1 MHRLLIVDDEEIER
15 EGMAQFIPWD
25 TYGMKVVGTARNGAE
40 GLEKIAKYKPDLA
53 IVDIKMPVMN
63 GIEMIRKAK
72 EQYPDMTFVV
82 LSGYGDYE
90 FTSQAMELGVRHY
103 ILKPCDEAKMI
114 PVLNKAIAEME
125 ETRAQNARSEKVEAE
140 ARLLKPYAWEQLFRD
155 LLQGRAL
162 PQGSSTRQLLEELGG
177 EERSILLLDF
187 RLKCGFDSLERYV
200 VGNMLGDLL
209 PDSTLLMTTGID
221 RDVLVLAD
229 AAAEPS
235 LESAVQVLK
244 KEFKRFETVNML
256 SAASRTGTLDE
267 LSTLFQ
273 QVRELLQLNPDENE
287 TALLRPGQNAAL
299 PETVNEIFDIR
310 ALRQAGSYE
319 ELLRELSLAFA
330 RMEAKSYRPRQRT
343 QLCELAWKLLFEGKT
358 PPEESL
364 AAWADALTAAWSLPQ
379 PDARSREIFL
389 AIYENLS
396 DPDFSLQTIA
406 QQRLFMSE
414 DHLRRIFSQMTGER
428 FSAYLERA
436 RITQAQRLLEYH
448 PEMKISRLAALV
460 GYPLDGQYAKESRLC
475 KPCAEKPPIRANVQ
489 TVCRKCAAAFLHKER
504 TPNLAI

>member
-1 MHRLLIVDDEEIER
+1 MEKGRIGLYTLLIVDDEEIER

-25 TYGMKVVGTARNGAE
+25 TYEMKVVGTARNGAE

-103 ILKPCDEAKMI
+103 ILKPCDESKMI
-114 PVLNKAIAEME
+114 PVLNKAFAELE
-125 ETRAQNARSEKVEAE
+125 ETRERNAHSEKMETE
-140 ARLLKPYAWEQLFRD
+140 ARLLKPYAREQLFRD
-155 LLQGRAL
+155 LLLGKAQA
-162 PQGSSTRQLLEELGG
+162 SSGARQLLSGLGG
-177 EERSILLLDF
+177 EQRTVLLLDF

-209 PDSTLLMTTGID
+209 PDGTLLMTTGIN
-221 RDVLVLAD
+221 RDVLVLTD
-229 AAAEPS
+229 AMAEPS
-235 LESAVQVLK
+235 VETAVQVLK
-244 KEFKRFETVNML
+244 KEFKRFETLPML
-256 SAASRTGTLDE
+256 SSASRTGTLAE
-267 LSTLFQ
+267 LSVLFR
-273 QVRELLQLNPDENE
+273 QVQELLQLNPDENE
-287 TALLRPGQNAAL
+287 TALLRPSQNAAL

-319 ELLRELSLAFA
+319 ELLRELALAFA
-330 RMEAKSYRPRQRT
+330 RMEAKNYRPRQRQ
-343 QLCELAWKLLFEGKT
+343 QLCELAWKLLFEDKAA
-358 PPEESL
+358 PEDSL
-364 AAWADALTAAWSLPQ
+364 PAWADALTSAWSLPQ

-428 FSAYLERA
+428 FSAYLEHA
-436 RITQAQRLLEYH
+436 RITQAQRLLEFQ
-448 PEMKISRLAALV
+448 PDMKISRLAELV
-460 GYPLDGQYAKESRLC
+460 GYPLDGQYFSKVFRKLC
-475 KPCAEKPPIRANVQ
+475 GVTPTEYRN
-489 TVCRKCAAAFLHKER
+489 KC
-504 TPNLAI
+504 

>member
-1 MHRLLIVDDEEIER
+1 MEKGRIGLYTLLIVDDEEIER

-25 TYGMKVVGTARNGAE
+25 TYEMKVVGTARNGAE

-103 ILKPCDEAKMI
+103 ILKPCDESKMI
-114 PVLNKAIAEME
+114 PVLNKAFAELE
-125 ETRAQNARSEKVEAE
+125 ETRERNAHSEKMETE
-140 ARLLKPYAWEQLFRD
+140 ARLLKPYAREQLFRD
-155 LLQGRAL
+155 LLLGKAQA
-162 PQGSSTRQLLEELGG
+162 SSGARQLLTELGG
-177 EERSILLLDF
+177 TQRSVLLLDF

-209 PDSTLLMTTGID
+209 PDGTLLMTTGVD

-229 AAAEPS
+229 AMAEPS
-235 LESAVQVLK
+235 VETAVQVLK
-244 KEFKRFETVNML
+244 KEFKRFEALPML
-256 SAASRTGTLDE
+256 SSASRTGTLAE
-267 LSTLFQ
+267 LSVLFR
-273 QVRELLQLNPDENE
+273 QVQELLQLNPDENE
-287 TALLRPGQNAAL
+287 TALLRPSQNAAL

-319 ELLRELSLAFA
+319 ELLRELALAFA
-330 RMEAKSYRPRQRT
+330 RMEAKNYRPRQRQ
-343 QLCELAWKLLFEGKT
+343 QLCELAWKLLFEDKAA
-358 PPEESL
+358 PEDSL
-364 AAWADALTAAWSLPQ
+364 PAWADALTAAWSLPQ

-428 FSAYLERA
+428 FSAYLEHA
-436 RITQAQRLLEYH
+436 RITQAQRLLEFQ
-448 PEMKISRLAALV
+448 PDMKISRLAELV
-460 GYPLDGQYAKESRLC
+460 GYPLDGQYFSKVFRKLC
-475 KPCAEKPPIRANVQ
+475 GVTPTEYRN
-489 TVCRKCAAAFLHKER
+489 KC
-504 TPNLAI
+504 

>member
-1 MHRLLIVDDEEIER
+1 MEKGRIGLYTLLIVDDEEIER

-25 TYGMKVVGTARNGAE
+25 SYEMKVVSTARNGAE
-40 GLEKIAKYKPDLA
+40 GLEKIAKYRPDLA

-63 GIEMIRKAK
+63 GIEMIRQAR

-103 ILKPCDEAKMI
+103 ILKPCDESKMI
-114 PVLNKAIAEME
+114 PVLNKAIAELDE
-125 ETRAQNARSEKVEAE
+125 ARAQNAHSAKLENE
-140 ARLLKPYAWEQLFRD
+140 ARLLKPYAREQLFRD
-155 LLQGRAL
+155 LLLGKAQA
-162 PQGSSTRQLLEELGG
+162 SSGARQLLSGLGG
-177 EERSILLLDF
+177 EQRTVLLLDF

-209 PDSTLLMTTGID
+209 PDGTLLMTTGID
-221 RDVLVLAD
+221 RDVLVLTD
-229 AAAEPS
+229 AMAEPS
-235 LESAVQVLK
+235 VETAVQVLK
-244 KEFKRFETVNML
+244 KEFKRFETLPML
-256 SAASRTGTLDE
+256 SSASRTGTLAE
-267 LSTLFQ
+267 LSVLFQ
-273 QVRELLQLNPDENE
+273 QVQELLQLNPDENE
-287 TALLRPGQNAAL
+287 TALLRPSQNAAL

-319 ELLRELSLAFA
+319 ELLRELALAFA
-330 RMEAKSYRPRQRT
+330 RMEAKNYRPRQRQ
-343 QLCELAWKLLFEGKT
+343 QLCELAWKLLFEDEAA
-358 PPEESL
+358 PEDSL
-364 AAWADALTAAWSLPQ
+364 PAWADALTSAWSLPQ

-428 FSAYLERA
+428 FSAYLEHA
-436 RITQAQRLLEYH
+436 RITQAQRLLEFQ
-448 PEMKISRLAALV
+448 PDMKISRLAELV
-460 GYPLDGQYAKESRLC
+460 GYPLDGQYFSKVFRKLC
-475 KPCAEKPPIRANVQ
+475 GVTPTEYRN
-489 TVCRKCAAAFLHKER
+489 KC
-504 TPNLAI
+504 

>member
-1 MHRLLIVDDEEIER
+1 MEKGRIGLYTLLIVDDEEIER

-25 TYGMKVVGTARNGAE
+25 SYEMKVVSTARNGAE
-40 GLEKIAKYKPDLA
+40 GLEKIAKYRPDLA

-103 ILKPCDEAKMI
+103 ILKPCDESKMI
-114 PVLNKAIAEME
+114 PVLNKAIAELDE
-125 ETRAQNARSEKVEAE
+125 ARAQNAHSAKLENE
-140 ARLLKPYAWEQLFRD
+140 ARLLKPYAREQLFRD
-155 LLQGRAL
+155 LLLGRAL
-162 PQGSSTRQLLEELGG
+162 PVGGSSTRQLLDELGG
-177 EERSILLLDF
+177 EARSVLLLDF

-209 PDSTLLMTTGID
+209 PDGTLLMTTGIN
-221 RDVLVLAD
+221 RDVLVLTD
-229 AAAEPS
+229 AMAEPS
-235 LESAVQVLK
+235 VEAAVHVLK
-244 KEFKRFETVNML
+244 KEFKRFETLPML
-256 SAASRTGTLDE
+256 SSASWTGTLAE
-267 LSTLFQ
+267 LSVLFR
-273 QVRELLQLNPDENE
+273 QVQELLQLNPDENE
-287 TALLRPGQNAAL
+287 TALLRPSQNAAL

-319 ELLRELSLAFA
+319 ELLRELALAFA
-330 RMEAKSYRPRQRT
+330 RMEAKNYRPRQRQ
-343 QLCELAWKLLFEGKT
+343 QLCELAWKLLFEDKAA
-358 PPEESL
+358 PEDAL
-364 AAWADALTAAWSLPQ
+364 AAWADALTAAWNLPQ

-436 RITQAQRLLEYH
+436 RITQAQRLLEFQ
-448 PEMKISRLAALV
+448 PDMKISRLAELV
-460 GYPLDGQYAKESRLC
+460 GYPLDGQYFSKVFRKLC
-475 KPCAEKPPIRANVQ
+475 GVTPTEYRN
-489 TVCRKCAAAFLHKER
+489 KC
-504 TPNLAI
+504 

>member
-1 MHRLLIVDDEEIER
+1 MEKGRIDLYTLLIVDDEEIER

-25 TYGMKVVGTARNGAE
+25 SYEMKVVSTARNGAE
-40 GLEKIAKYKPDLA
+40 GLEKIAKYRPDLA

-63 GIEMIRKAK
+63 GIEMIRQAR

-103 ILKPCDEAKMI
+103 ILKPCDESKMI
-114 PVLNKAIAEME
+114 PVLNKAIAELDE
-125 ETRAQNARSEKVEAE
+125 ARAQNAHSAKLENE
-140 ARLLKPYAWEQLFRD
+140 ARLLKPYAREQLFRD
-155 LLQGRAL
+155 LLLGKAQA
-162 PQGSSTRQLLEELGG
+162 SSGARQLLSGLGG
-177 EERSILLLDF
+177 EQRSVLLLDF

-209 PDSTLLMTTGID
+209 PDGTLLMTTGIN
-221 RDVLVLAD
+221 RDVLVLTD
-229 AAAEPS
+229 AMAEPS
-235 LESAVQVLK
+235 VETAVQVLK
-244 KEFKRFETVNML
+244 KEFKRFETLPML
-256 SAASRTGTLDE
+256 SSASRTGTLAE
-267 LSTLFQ
+267 LSVLFR
-273 QVRELLQLNPDENE
+273 QVQELLQLNPDENE
-287 TALLRPGQNAAL
+287 TALLRPSQNAAL

-319 ELLRELSLAFA
+319 ELLRELALAFA
-330 RMEAKSYRPRQRT
+330 RMEAKNYRPRQRQ
-343 QLCELAWKLLFEGKT
+343 QLCELAWKLLFEDKAA
-358 PPEESL
+358 PEDSL
-364 AAWADALTAAWSLPQ
+364 PAWADALTAAWSLPQ

-414 DHLRRIFSQMTGER
+414 DHLRRIFSQITGER

-436 RITQAQRLLEYH
+436 RITQAQRLLEFQ
-448 PEMKISRLAALV
+448 PDMKISRLAELV
-460 GYPLDGQYAKESRLC
+460 GYPLDGQYFSKVFRKLC
-475 KPCAEKPPIRANVQ
+475 GV
-489 TVCRKCAAAFLHKER
+489 
-504 TPNLAI
+504 TPTEYRSKY

>member
-1 MHRLLIVDDEEIER
+1 MEKGRIGLYTLLIVDDEEIER

-25 TYGMKVVGTARNGAE
+25 SYEMKVVSTARNGAE
-40 GLEKIAKYKPDLA
+40 GLEKIAKYRPDLA

-63 GIEMIRKAK
+63 GIEMIRQAR

-103 ILKPCDEAKMI
+103 ILKPCDESKMI
-114 PVLNKAIAEME
+114 PVLNKAFAELE
-125 ETRAQNARSEKVEAE
+125 ETRERNAHSEKMETE
-140 ARLLKPYAWEQLFRD
+140 ARLLKPYAREQLFRD
-155 LLQGRAL
+155 LLLGKAQA
-162 PQGSSTRQLLEELGG
+162 SSGARQLLTELGG
-177 EERSILLLDF
+177 TQRSVLLLDF

-209 PDSTLLMTTGID
+209 PGGTLLMTTGVD

-229 AAAEPS
+229 AMAEPS
-235 LESAVQVLK
+235 VETAVQVLK
-244 KEFKRFETVNML
+244 KEFKRFETLPML
-256 SAASRTGTLDE
+256 SSASRTGTLAE
-267 LSTLFQ
+267 LSVLFR
-273 QVRELLQLNPDENE
+273 QVQELLQLNPDENE
-287 TALLRPGQNAAL
+287 TALLRPSQNAAL

-319 ELLRELSLAFA
+319 ELLRELALAFA
-330 RMEAKSYRPRQRT
+330 RMEAKNYRPRQRQ
-343 QLCELAWKLLFEGKT
+343 QLCELAWKLLFEDKAA
-358 PPEESL
+358 PEDSL
-364 AAWADALTAAWSLPQ
+364 PAWADALTAAWSLPQ

-428 FSAYLERA
+428 FSAYLEHA
-436 RITQAQRLLEYH
+436 RITQAQQLLEFQ
-448 PEMKISRLAALV
+448 PDMKISRLAELV
-460 GYPLDGQYAKESRLC
+460 GYPLDGQYFSKVFRKLC
-475 KPCAEKPPIRANVQ
+475 GVTPTEYRN
-489 TVCRKCAAAFLHKER
+489 KC
-504 TPNLAI
+504 

>member
-1 MHRLLIVDDEEIER
+1 MEKGRIGLYTLLIVDDEEIER

-25 TYGMKVVGTARNGAE
+25 SYKMKVVSTARNGAE
-40 GLEKIAKYKPDLA
+40 GLEKIAKYRPDLA

-63 GIEMIRKAK
+63 GIEMIRQAR

-103 ILKPCDEAKMI
+103 ILKPCDESKMI
-114 PVLNKAIAEME
+114 PVLNKAFAELE
-125 ETRAQNARSEKVEAE
+125 ETRERNAHSEKMETE
-140 ARLLKPYAWEQLFRD
+140 ARLLKPYAREQLFRD
-155 LLQGRAL
+155 LLLGKAQA
-162 PQGSSTRQLLEELGG
+162 SSGARQLLSGLGG
-177 EERSILLLDF
+177 EQRTVLLLDF

-209 PDSTLLMTTGID
+209 PDGTLLMTTGID
-221 RDVLVLAD
+221 RDVLVLTD
-229 AAAEPS
+229 AMAEPS
-235 LESAVQVLK
+235 VETAVQVLK
-244 KEFKRFETVNML
+244 KEFKRFETLPML
-256 SAASRTGTLDE
+256 SSASRTGTLAE
-267 LSTLFQ
+267 LSVLFR
-273 QVRELLQLNPDENE
+273 QVQELLQLNPDENE
-287 TALLRPGQNAAL
+287 TALLRPSQNAAL

-319 ELLRELSLAFA
+319 ELLRELALAFA
-330 RMEAKSYRPRQRT
+330 RMEAKNYRPRQRQ
-343 QLCELAWKLLFEGKT
+343 QLCELAWKLLFEDKAA
-358 PPEESL
+358 PEDSL
-364 AAWADALTAAWSLPQ
+364 PAWADALTAAWSLPQ

-406 QQRLFMSE
+406 QQRLFVSE

-436 RITQAQRLLEYH
+436 RITQAQRLLEFQ
-448 PEMKISRLAALV
+448 PDMKISRLAELV
-460 GYPLDGQYAKESRLC
+460 GYPLDGQYFSKVFRKLC
-475 KPCAEKPPIRANVQ
+475 GV
-489 TVCRKCAAAFLHKER
+489 
-504 TPNLAI
+504 TPTEYRSKY

>member
-1 MHRLLIVDDEEIER
+1 MHTLLIVDDEEIER

-25 TYGMKVVGTARNGAE
+25 TYKMKVVGTARNGAE

-103 ILKPCDEAKMI
+103 ILKPCDEGKMI
-114 PVLNKAIAEME
+114 PVLNKAIAELE

-140 ARLLKPYAWEQLFRD
+140 ARLLKPYAREQLFRD
-155 LLQGRAL
+155 LLLGRATV
-162 PQGSSTRQLLEELGG
+162 GSGGTRQLLDELGG
-177 EERSILLLDF
+177 EGRSVLLLDF

-209 PDSTLLMTTGID
+209 PDGTLLMTTGID

-256 SAASRTGTLDE
+256 SASRTGTLEE
-267 LSTLFQ
+267 LSTLFR
-273 QVRELLQLNPDENE
+273 QVQELLQLNPDENE
-287 TALLRPGQNAAL
+287 TALLRPSQNAAL

-310 ALRQAGSYE
+310 ALQQAGSYE
-319 ELLRELSLAFA
+319 ELLRELALAFA
-330 RMEAKSYRPRQRT
+330 RMETKNYRPRQRA

-358 PPEESL
+358 PPEDALS
-364 AAWADALTAAWSLPQ
+364 AWADALTAAWNLPQ
-379 PDARSREIFL
+379 PDVRSREIFL

-396 DPDFSLQTIA
+396 DPEFSLQTIA

-436 RITQAQRLLEYH
+436 RITQAQRLLEFQ
-448 PEMKISRLAALV
+448 PDMKISRLAELV
-460 GYPLDGQYAKESRLC
+460 GYPLDGQYFSKVFRKLC
-475 KPCAEKPPIRANVQ
+475 GVTPTEYRN
-489 TVCRKCAAAFLHKER
+489 KC
-504 TPNLAI
+504 

>member
-1 MHRLLIVDDEEIER
+1 MHTLLIVDDEEIER

-25 TYGMKVVGTARNGAE
+25 TYEMKVVGTARNGAE
-40 GLEKIAKYKPDLA
+40 GLEKIAKCKPDLA

-114 PVLNKAIAEME
+114 PVLNKAVAELK

-140 ARLLKPYAWEQLFRD
+140 ARLLKPYAREQLFRD

-162 PQGSSTRQLLEELGG
+162 PQGSGTRQLLDELGG
-177 EERSILLLDF
+177 EERSVLLLDF

-256 SAASRTGTLDE
+256 SAASRTGTLAE

-273 QVRELLQLNPDENE
+273 QVQELLQLNPDENE
-287 TALLRPGQNAAL
+287 TALLRPSQNAAL

-319 ELLRELSLAFA
+319 ELLRELALAFA
-330 RMEAKSYRPRQRT
+330 RMEAKNYRPRQRQ
-343 QLCELAWKLLFEGKT
+343 QLCELAWKLLFEDKAA
-358 PPEESL
+358 PEDSL
-364 AAWADALTAAWSLPQ
+364 PAWADALTAAWSLPQ

-436 RITQAQRLLEYH
+436 RITQAQRLLEFQ
-448 PEMKISRLAALV
+448 PDMKISRLAELV
-460 GYPLDGQYAKESRLC
+460 GYPLDGQYFSKVFRKLC
-475 KPCAEKPPIRANVQ
+475 GVTPTEYRN
-489 TVCRKCAAAFLHKER
+489 KC
-504 TPNLAI
+504 